1 MTLSSNERIFVSMPI
16 NIEFSERLKNLP
28 PYLFVEIDKAKRAA
42 IAEGRDII
50 NLGVGDPDSPTP
62 THIVEA
68 MKAAVQDGNN
78 HHYAFD
84 AGLPQLR
91 QEIAQWF
98 QSRFNV
104 SLDPETEIYPLI
116 GSKEGLAHLP
126 LGVIN
131 PKDKVLLTNPAYPA
145 YRPSIEFAG
154 GKIIYVPLKAGNDF
168 LPDLKKVAEYKD
180 IKAIVINYPN
190 NPTAATAT
198 KDFYTELVAL
208 AREKGMI
215 IVSDMAYSEVYFDG
229 EKPLSIFEIAGAK
242 EVAIEFHSFS
252 KTYYMTGWRIGWACG
267 NPTLIAALAKVKS
280 NFDSGIFQ
288 AVQIAGIAALKSDS
302 MIAEDMRS
310 LYQDR
315 RDYLINGLRGIGWK
329 IPPPKATYYVWAK
342 LPKNFSDSMETA
354 KVFLDQAN
362 IVVTPG
368 IGFGEFGEGYIRM
381 TLTVSKD
388 RINEAVLR
396 LQKIL

>member
-1 MTLSSNERIFVSMPI
+1 MSL
-16 NIEFSERLKNLP
+16 NIEFSDRLKNLP
-28 PYLFVEIDKAKRAA
+28 PYLFIEIDKAKRTAV
-42 IAEGRDII
+42 AEGRDVI
-50 NLGVGDPDSPTP
+50 NLGIGDPDHATP
-62 THIVEA
+62 EHIIEA
-68 MKAAVQDGNN
+68 MKTAVEDGAN
-78 HHYAFD
+78 HHYALD
-84 AGLPQLR
+84 AGLPELR
-91 QEIAQWF
+91 QEIAEWF
-98 QSRFNV
+98 QNRFNV
-104 SLDPETEIYPLI
+104 GLDADTEIYPLI

-126 LGVIN
+126 LGIIN
-131 PKDKVLLTNPAYPA
+131 PKEKVLLTNPAYPA

-154 GKIIYVPLKAGNDF
+154 GKVINLPLKAGNGF
-168 LPDLKKVAEYKD
+168 LPDLKKIAEFKD
-180 IKAIVINYPN
+180 LKAIVINYPN

-198 KDFYTELVAL
+198 REFYAGLVEL
-208 AREKGMI
+208 AREKGII

-229 EKPLSIFEIAGAK
+229 EKPLSIFEIEGAK
-242 EVAIEFHSFS
+242 DVAIEFHSLS

-267 NPTLIAALAKVKS
+267 NPKLIAALAQVKS

-288 AVQIAGIAALKSDS
+288 AIQVAGIAALKSDPLV
-302 MIAEDMRS
+302 AEDMRT

-342 LPKNFSDSMETA
+342 LPKGFSNSMETA
-354 KVFLDQAN
+354 KVFLDKAD

-368 IGFGEFGEGYIRM
+368 NGFGEQGEGYIRM

-388 RINEAVLR
+388 RINEAVIR